1 MLCIYLKKYKHTH
14 TYIYSK
20 PQVTSLPNRSIDTA
34 TRATSFWAQ
43 LQGIRMRRLTTTR
56 RCWVLG
62 KATPAIW
69 ILTKTVGYG
78 SKPTLIIAYLG
89 MNIHKSKLFG
99 GPTEGYQGFDLFWSR
114 AIWFKKLNLAS
125 QKNQTPS
132 DGFWSSL
139 GTQFMVCTA
148 LWYILLGGWW
158 FPTSLQPSWLPERS
172 CRSLWV
178 GW

>member
-1 MLCIYLKKYKHTH
+1 
-14 TYIYSK
+14 
-20 PQVTSLPNRSIDTA
+20 
-34 TRATSFWAQ
+34 
-43 LQGIRMRRLTTTR
+43 MRRLTTTR
-56 RCWVLG
+56 RCWVWG

-99 GPTEGYQGFDLFWSR
+99 GPTEGYQCFDLFWSR

-125 QKNQTPS
+125 QKNQRPS

-139 GTQFMVCTA
+139 GTLFMVCTA

-158 FPTSLQPSWLPERS
+158 FPISLQPRWLPERS
-172 CRSLWV
+172 CRTSLQVTISIHSHGLIWMIWGSRV
-178 GW
+178 ALFWETSEHHLPKAMLEFHV